1 MRAVRRFDAYQ
12 QRHGWAG
19 VPLAVVYKFVEDQ
32 GGYLAALIAYYGF
45 LSVFPLL
52 LLLVSVLG
60 FVLHNDPH
68 LQQMVVDSALHQFPV
83 IGDQIGENITSF
95 HGNPLAVAAGAIGG
109 LYGTLGV
116 AQAAQNALSKI
127 WAVPRH
133 ARPDPLRARLR
144 SLLVLGGFGIGL
156 LATTSLTALAADERF
171 FGARLG
177 VAVRTGA
184 TLVSV
189 AVNVGLLLFAYRFF
203 TVRSVRLRHLAGAAA
218 GGAVLWQA
226 VQWAGTYY
234 VRHQLRGATAT
245 YGLFGIVLGLL
256 TWIYLGAL
264 IFVLAA
270 EVTSVRVRRL
280 WPRSLPTLFTD
291 KVVLNQA
298 DERAYTSYATTEKF
312 KGFEHIRVSFDQPAA
327 RSRQDGG
334 ARGPVAGQDHADRK
348 PGGTAG
354 EEGTAKGER
363 GPCDGGTNGTQGGAT
378 RWRGTGPAD
387 PPPPADPPTPAD

>member
-1 MRAVRRFDAYQ
+1 MVALRAVQRFDAYQ
-12 QRHGWAG
+12 QRHGWVG
-19 VPLAVVYKFVEDQ
+19 VPIAVVYKFVEDQ

-68 LQQMVVDSALHQFPV
+68 LQQQVVDSALHQFPV
-83 IGDQIGENITSF
+83 IGDQIGENIRSF
-95 HGNPLAVAAGAIGG
+95 HGNPLAVAAGAAGG
-109 LYGTLGV
+109 LYGALGV

-156 LATTSLTALAADERF
+156 LATTGLTVLASDERF
-171 FGARLG
+171 LGAHLG
-177 VAVRTGA
+177 VAVRA
-184 TLVSV
+184 AASVAAV
-189 AVNVGLLLFAYRFF
+189 AVNIGLLLFAYRFF
-203 TVRSVRLRHLAGAAA
+203 TDRSVRLRHLAGAAA
-218 GGAVLWQA
+218 GAAVLWQG
-226 VQWAGTYY
+226 VQWGGTYY

-245 YGLFGIVLGLL
+245 YGLFGIVLGLI

-270 EVTSVRVRRL
+270 ETTSVRVHRL

-291 KVVLNQA
+291 KVELSQA
-298 DERAYTSYATTEKF
+298 DQRAYTSYAMTETF
-312 KGFEHIRVSFDQPAA
+312 KGFERVRVSFDP
-327 RSRQDGG
+327 
-334 ARGPVAGQDHADRK
+334 PPPRK
-348 PGGTAG
+348 G
-354 EEGTAKGER
+354 
-363 GPCDGGTNGTQGGAT
+363 D
-378 RWRGTGPAD
+378 GPAD
-387 PPPPADPPTPAD
+387 RGVQEAGDAPGGAEVAAGHPPAPPD

>member
-1 MRAVRRFDAYQ
+1 MVAVGAVKRFDAFQ
-12 QRHGWAG
+12 QRHAWAG

-45 LSVFPLL
+45 LSLFPLL

-68 LQQMVVDSALHQFPV
+68 LQQQVVDSALQQFPV

-95 HGNPLAVAAGAIGG
+95 HGNPFAVAAGAAGG
-109 LYGTLGV
+109 LYGALGV

-144 SLLVLGGFGIGL
+144 SLLVLGGFGAGL
-156 LATTSLTALAADERF
+156 LATTCLTVLASDEHF
-171 FGARLG
+171 LGAHLG
-177 VAVRTGA
+177 VAVRAAASLTA
-184 TLVSV
+184 V
-189 AVNVGLLLFAYRFF
+189 AVNAGLLLFAYRFF
-203 TVRSVRLRHLAGAAA
+203 THSGVALRHLAGAAA
-218 GGAVLWQA
+218 GAAVLWQA
-226 VQWAGTYY
+226 LQWAGTYY

-245 YGLFGIVLGLL
+245 YGLFGIVLGLI

-270 EVTSVRVRRL
+270 ETTSVRVRRL

-298 DERAYTSYATTEKF
+298 DLRAYTSYATTETF
-312 KGFEHIRVSFDQPAA
+312 KGFEQIAVSFDPPPL
-327 RSRQDGG
+327 RTRD
-334 ARGPVAGQDHADRK
+334 
-348 PGGTAG
+348 GTAN
-354 EEGTAKGER
+354 A
-363 GPCDGGTNGTQGGAT
+363 AT
-378 RWRGTGPAD
+378 EPAPPASG
-387 PPPPADPPTPAD
+387 PPPSSTPPPTAAPD